1 MVVEVITSNGPMAF
15 LPCPKRSP
23 RVPHLP
29 RVPRSPRCVRRPS
42 TTLLPPRL
50 RSCLIP
56 EIIDDTI
63 KAHQAK
69 FWKVCASMDAEE
81 LYDRLTIVYPV
92 MHCTDFPGVSKF
104 PVDEWVKQ
112 GKPAERLGA
121 HTDRSRV
128 LKTRHPLPSDLK

>member
-1 MVVEVITSNGPMAF
+1 MFRIRPAF
-15 LPCPKRSP
+15 RVRPTVFEGLPPLCS
-23 RVPHLP
+23 
-29 RVPRSPRCVRRPS
+29 
-42 TTLLPPRL
+42 PPRL

-63 KAHQAK
+63 KANQAK
-69 FWKVCASMDAEE
+69 FWKVCASMDAEK
-81 LYDRLTIVYPV
+81 LYDQLTIVYPV
-92 MHCTDFPGVSKF
+92 MHCTELPGVSKF

-112 GKPAERLGA
+112 GKPVGRLGA